1 MTTARYPQI
10 KAGYEALP
18 GQPNPYPKG
27 SIPWDVWEAGRR
39 MRELGLPLIE
49 TITHSN
55 ARKLLKGDPLHAA
68 SKEAAELGTARRGP
82 RKSI

>member
-1 MTTARYPQI
+1 MTTPRYNQV

-18 GQPNPYPKG
+18 GQSNPYPPG
-27 SIPWDVWEAGRR
+27 SVPWEVWEAGRR

-49 TITHSN
+49 TITHAN
-55 ARKLLKGDPLHAA
+55 ARRLLRGDPFHSA
-68 SKEAAELGTARRGP
+68 SREASEVGKPPRGP